1 MLRNNKY
8 TAIDESGLL
17 LLMLPSGLKSL
28 ST

>member
-8 TAIDESGLL
+8 TAIYESGLL
-17 LLMLPSGLKSL
+17 LLMLPSGHKSL